1 MPLHPFTLAETEELC
16 TSKQPE
22 RLSVRAVLSKPEA
35 RPSSQIAVPIIFF
48 KTSSKASDTT
58 SLLASSSCKMRKA
71 RKYAWEYFSLKKASK
86 PVLFIYLFFIHS
98 IMLLKGGGI
107 GRFGAVKGIH
117 FFDYLQILH
126 IIISIWSIT
135 KRKRSHE
142 CHESFTNFF
151 GTNIHG

>member
-1 MPLHPFTLAETEELC
+1 MTPHILLAYVVQTDIPDRHHQISRNIFNLLLLC
-16 TSKQPE
+16 
-22 RLSVRAVLSKPEA
+22 
-35 RPSSQIAVPIIFF
+35 SSPNR
-48 KTSSKASDTT
+48 SKASATT

-135 KRKRSHE
+135 KRKRSYE